1 MIGRSAKSNTT
12 ALVLVALLAF
22 TACGGESEATT
33 TTDVTTTS
41 STTTTVPATTTSV
54 AGTDVQTEIDWF
66 VAVLNGDE
74 LTESVYEERFTD
86 AFRQEVPFDE
96 GFQPVLD
103 QFQPAGPFTVVER
116 IGDGPAG
123 EAIIEAAD
131 GTRIRVLAELD
142 DQRRFAALLLQPADT
157 PTLDNPPESPGEA
170 FDRLAEL
177 GTLGATTAEIV
188 DGECSTLEEVQADEP
203 IPLGSLFKLYVLAA
217 LGEAVAAGEVSWDDD
232 LVIRDELKSIP
243 TGVLQDRPA
252 GDTVTVLEAAELMIS
267 ISDNTA
273 TDHLI
278 DLLGREDVEL
288 AMAEFGHTTPEL
300 NTPLMTTRELVAL
313 KIGPASGLYV
323 QWLDGDEQ
331 TRREILR
338 QISDITP
345 GDLPLQEW
353 TQPIHP
359 DTVEWFASPDDLCT
373 LAVRLLELNETVP
386 ELASILSLNPGIP
399 AEPGTWDEIWFKGG
413 SEPGLEAVWWV
424 TKGPGGTFVTTA
436 SVVNPDQ
443 SFDSEEA
450 ILLFAAARDLLAP

>member
-1 MIGRSAKSNTT
+1 M
-12 ALVLVALLAF
+12 ALVLIAVLALP
-22 TACGGESEATT
+22 ACGGQLEVSTT
-33 TTDVTTTS
+33 TTEVATTS
-41 STTTTVPATTTSV
+41 STTTTVTVPATTTSV
-54 AGTDVQTEIDWF
+54 AETDAQDEIDWF
-66 VAVLNGDE
+66 VAVLNGGE
-74 LTESVYEERFTD
+74 LTESVYEEKFTES
-86 AFRQEVPFDE
+86 FRQEVTFDE
-96 GFQPVLD
+96 GIQPVLD
-103 QFQPAGPFTVVER
+103 QFRPAGPFTVAER
-116 IGDGPAG
+116 SGNGPEG

-142 DQRRFAALLLQPADT
+142 DQGRFAALLLQPADS
-157 PTLDNPPESPGEA
+157 PTVDNPPESLGEA
-170 FDRLAEL
+170 FDRLAGL
-177 GTLGATTAEIV
+177 GTLGATTAEII
-188 DGECSTLEEVQADEP
+188 DGECTTLEEVQANEP
-203 IPLGSLFKLYVLAA
+203 IPLGSMFKLYVLAA
-217 LGEAVAAGEVSWDDD
+217 LGEAVGAGEISWDDE

-273 TDHLI
+273 SDHLI

-288 AMAEFGHTTPEL
+288 AMAEFGHTAPEL

-323 QWLDGDEQ
+323 QWLEGDEQ
-331 TRREILR
+331 TRRDILR
-338 QISDITP
+338 RISDITP

-373 LAVRLLELNETVP
+373 LAVRLLELSETVP

-399 AEPGTWDEIWFKGG
+399 AEPGTWDEVWFKGG

-424 TKGPGGTFVTTA
+424 TDGPDGTFVTTG

-443 SFDSEEA
+443 TFDSEEA
-450 ILLFAAARDLLAP
+450 ILLFAAGRDLLAP